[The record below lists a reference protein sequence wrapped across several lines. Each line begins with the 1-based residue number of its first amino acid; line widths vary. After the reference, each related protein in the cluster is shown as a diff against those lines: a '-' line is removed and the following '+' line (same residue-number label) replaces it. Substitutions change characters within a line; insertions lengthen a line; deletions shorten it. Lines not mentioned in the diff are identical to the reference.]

1 MRVHKE
7 GGRVMDMGWL
17 AALLI
22 EVYIY
27 ISALVIELNC
37 ICMSLYAGFYNHHHH
52 HHRKVTQVNSEV
64 KSTCFGVCLCW
75 RAEVRSGGTDLQ
87 GQIGVLLFLPHLEA
101 GKVGVFELQ
110 AVLLFEIL
118 SHSALHGLAIF

>member
-37 ICMSLYAGFYNHHHH
+37 ICMSLYAGFYNHH